1 MHQDRISKS
10 SNMLHYSN
18 ASRIEKSRRY
28 LVIKGGGLAWLLWQ
42 VGGVVI
48 SVVEL
53 DSSSI
58 GLVVY
63 RREEGGRNS
72 KYNANISMTMRDM
85 TMNSARCVLTRQ

>member
-18 ASRIEKSRRY
+18 ASSIEKNRRY
-28 LVIKGGGLAWLLWQ
+28 LVIKGGLTWLLWQ
-42 VGGVVI
+42 VGGVVN

-53 DSSSI
+53 GSSSV

-63 RREEGGRNS
+63 RREEGEETV
-72 KYNANISMTMRDM
+72 NIMQT
-85 TMNSARCVLTRQ
+85 